1 MTLKLDRLEVGL
13 RILLIACS
21 CMILHSCSII
31 SSADRQ
37 PKVLQLKSTENHEA
51 KVVALADW
59 TARARISVQTS
70 EDSFSADL
78 IWTQIGAAYNL
89 RLSGPFGSGALT
101 IRGNNSQVILLT
113 SDGQSFLAGTPEE
126 LMLAQLGW
134 SVPLSQ
140 LRYWLVGI
148 PDRSSRDNLTVELT
162 DKVGRYASFSQFDCE
177 VIYKDYYDDLDP
189 NVPRKLLIGCED
201 LKSRIVIK
209 KWEIR

>member
-1 MTLKLDRLEVGL
+1 MTLTLTRLEVAL
-13 RILLIACS
+13 RILLVTCF
-21 CMILHSCSII
+21 CLILHSCSII
-31 SSADRQ
+31 GNSDRQ
-37 PKVLQLKSTENHEA
+37 PKVLQLKSIENHEA
-51 KVVALADW
+51 KIGALTHW

-101 IRGNNSQVILLT
+101 IRGNDSKVILLT
-113 SDGQSFLAGTPEE
+113 SDGQSFVASTPEE

-148 PDRSSRDNLTVELT
+148 PDRSSQDNLVVELR
-162 DKVGRYASFSQFDCE
+162 DKVGRYGSFSQFDCE
-177 VIYKDYYDDLDP
+177 VIYKDYYDDRDP
-189 NVPRKLLIGCED
+189 NVPRKLSIGCED
-201 LKSRIVIK
+201 VKSRIVLK

>member
-1 MTLKLDRLEVGL
+1 MTLKLTKLEVTL
-13 RILLIACS
+13 RILLVACS
-21 CMILHSCSII
+21 CLILHSCSII
-31 SSADRQ
+31 SNNDQQ
-37 PKVLQLKSTENHEA
+37 PKVLQLKSVEDHEA
-51 KVVALADW
+51 KIAALTHW

-70 EDSFSADL
+70 EDSLSADL

-101 IRGNNSQVILLT
+101 IRGNNTKVILLT
-113 SDGQSFLAGTPEE
+113 SDGQSFLASTPEE

-148 PDRSSRDNLTVELT
+148 PDQSSRDNLVTELT
-162 DKVGRYASFSQFDCE
+162 DKVGRYVSFFQFGCE
-177 VIYKDYYDDLDP
+177 VVYKDYYDDRHP
-189 NVPRKLLIGCED
+189 NVPRKLSIGCQD
-201 LKSRIVIK
+201 VKSRIVLK